1 MIAADV
7 VVIGGGVIGTSI
19 AFRLAQA
26 GVDVLLVERRD
37 LASGTSGACDGGIGL
52 QTKKPGPHLELAW
65 HSAQLFPK
73 LAEELGH
80 DFEYAMVGGMFL
92 ITSEAEWAVME
103 QFVAEQRAAGLDIVI
118 LDGAEARRREPALSP
133 RVIAATWLDPRVGG
147 LTDALCN
154 PHYLTYAYGAAAQ
167 RHGARLMLWTEVT
180 GLRMAGRRV
189 IGVET
194 TAGAIACRTVVNAAG
209 VWAPSIARMAGVDLP
224 IWPRRGQILVTEPA
238 GPRLNHFLHGA
249 TYILAKFRPDLV
261 AQASDPLTRLG
272 GALLMEQTAA
282 GTILIGSTR
291 EFVGFDTRTTRQA
304 TAALA
309 AEAARLVAGIAD
321 LRIIRSYAGLR
332 PYTPDSLP
340 LLGPVAGV
348 EGLVVAAGHEG
359 DGISLSAITGVLIA
373 QLLTGRPLAYPLE
386 PFDPSRFAGHT
397 LAAPGPR

>member
-1 MIAADV
+1 VIAADV

-65 HSAQLFPK
+65 HSAQMFPR
-73 LAEELGH
+73 LADELGH
-80 DFEYAMVGGMFL
+80 DFEYAMVGGLFL

-118 LDGAEARRREPALSP
+118 LEGDEARRREPALSP
-133 RVIAATWLDPRVGG
+133 NVIAATYLDPRVGG
-147 LTDALCN
+147 LTDGLCN
-154 PHYLTYAYGAAAQ
+154 PHYLNYAYGAAAR
-167 RHGARLMLWTEVT
+167 RHGARLMLWTEVSS
-180 GLRMAGRRV
+180 LRMEGRRV
-189 IGVET
+189 IGVDT
-194 TAGAIACRTVVNAAG
+194 TAGPIACQTVVLAAG
-209 VWAPSIARMAGVDLP
+209 VWSPFIARTAGVDLP

-238 GPRLNHFLHGA
+238 APRIRHFLHGA

-261 AQASDPLTRLG
+261 AQAADPLTRLG
-272 GALLMEQTAA
+272 GALLMEQTTA

-291 EFVGFDTRTTRQA
+291 EFVGFDTRTTRRA

-309 AEAARLVAGIAD
+309 AEAARLVAGVTD

-359 DGISLSAITGVLIA
+359 DGIALSAITGVLIA
-373 QLLTGRPLAYPLE
+373 EYLTGRPLTYPLA
-386 PFDPSRFAGHT
+386 PFDPNRFAGRP
-397 LAAPGPR
+397 LPAPGPR